1 MELEKILSNWLPIF
15 LSLLALVKILKTWLK
30 KFEKKIEENYQ
41 EKADYESLLRTIGK
55 MQKTLDGNSK
65 ALDINSG
72 GTLALLRFRLKE
84 EISLAIA
91 RGYTTVP
98 EYEVIS
104 DMYSAYKSMG
114 GNHTIVHMFEDYH
127 ALEVRKGEN

>member
-1 MELEKILSNWLPIF
+1 METLQLISIILTLILGFYSLGKKIKSWLN
-15 LSLLALVKILKTWLK
+15 V
-30 KFEKKIEENYQ
+30 FEKAVEEKYQ
-41 EKADYESLLRTIGK
+41 EKADYENLLRTIGK

-114 GNHTIVHMFEDYH
+114 GNHTIGHMFEDYH

>member
-1 MELEKILSNWLPIF
+1 METLQILSIIITLILGF
-15 LSLLALVKILKTWLK
+15 YSLGKILKAWLK
-30 KFEKKIEENYQ
+30 NFEKRIEENYQ

-114 GNHTIVHMFEDYH
+114 GNHTIGHMFEDYH
-127 ALEVRKGEN
+127 ALEVRK

>member
-1 MELEKILSNWLPIF
+1 MELERVLSNWIPIF
-15 LSLLALVKILKTWLK
+15 LGVVALLKILNVWLK
-30 KFEKKIEENYQ
+30 KFEKKIEKSYQ
-41 EKADYESLLRTIGK
+41 ERVDDKSLHDSIRKIEKRLDSLDANAD
-55 MQKTLDGNSK
+55 
-65 ALDINSG
+65 

-114 GNHTIVHMFEDYH
+114 GNHTIGHMFEDYH

>member
-1 MELEKILSNWLPIF
+1 METLQILSIIITLILGF
-15 LSLLALVKILKTWLK
+15 YSLGKILKAWLK
-30 KFEKKIEENYQ
+30 NFEKRIEENYQ
-41 EKADYESLLRTIGK
+41 EKADYESLLKTIGK

-114 GNHTIVHMFEDYH
+114 GNHTIGHMFEDYH

>member
-1 MELEKILSNWLPIF
+1 MELERILSSWVPIF
-15 LSLLALVKILKTWLK
+15 LGLIGLTKILKVWLK
-30 KFEKKIEENYQ
+30 EFEKKIEEKYQ
-41 EKADYESLLRTIGK
+41 EKAEDESLHDSIREIEK
-55 MQKTLDGNSK
+55 RLD
-65 ALDINSG
+65 ALDANAD

-84 EISLAIA
+84 EISLALS

-104 DMYSAYKSMG
+104 EMYSAYKNMG
-114 GNHTIVHMFEDYH
+114 GNHTIGHMFEDYH